1 MKYLLVKERGVRS
14 CFDYFDYDVIC
25 YYDDERKARLA
36 ADVRNHENKVRRKL
50 GLASGTVLDTYT
62 VLSVEKGEDPAETI
76 ESIDQKYAE
85 ALANAEKARALS
97 DEEKQRRQYEA
108 QKKALEDL
116 IAKRKLEIDT
126 LHPRPESYRS
136 FDIIVATSLPD
147 NDGREAIGMGGALP
161 WSCPQDLRHF
171 RATTITAKDPGK
183 LNAVIMGRRTWE
195 SLKARGVAP
204 LAHRFNVVIS
214 SKGVYSDA
222 LEIYPGAHLVHT
234 SLDHALCDL
243 YSRQS
248 QFSAIENIFVIGG
261 GQLFEEAMSRP
272 DVRRIIKSVIH
283 VPCPE
288 GADTFF
294 PPVPTSA
301 TADGDGAFELV
312 HTGPTVGDNPSFH
325 FEHWQRKTSV
335 SSV

>member
-1 MKYLLVKERGVRS
+1 MIYLLVKELGVRS
-14 CFDYFDYDVIC
+14 CFDHFDYDVIG
-25 YYDDERKARLA
+25 YYDDEQKARLA
-36 ADVRNHENKVRRKL
+36 ADVRNHERKLRRKL
-50 GLASGTVLDTYT
+50 GLLTAKETELDTYT

-85 ALANAEKARALS
+85 ALANAEKLWTLS
-97 DEEKQRRQYEA
+97 DEEKQRRQYEV
-108 QKKALEDL
+108 QKKTLEDL

-126 LHPRPESYRS
+126 LHPRPEPYRS
-136 FDIIVATSLPD
+136 FDIIVATSLPGD
-147 NDGREAIGMGGALP
+147 DGREAIGMGGALP
-161 WSCPQDLRHF
+161 WSCPKELGHF
-171 RATTITAKDPGK
+171 RATTITVKDPSK

-214 SKGVYSDA
+214 SKGEYSDA

-261 GQLFEEAMSRP
+261 AQLFEEAMSRP

-294 PPVPTSA
+294 PPVPTS
-301 TADGDGAFELV
+301 FELV

-325 FEHWQRKTSV
+325 FEHWQRKTTDA
-335 SSV
+335 